1 MAPGMQKGPHV
12 RYRISLFLP
21 LLLLSLV
28 PLQSQGLQEN
38 DPALWPEPDRA
49 FFQDGPGLLLTTE
62 QRTELR
68 GFNPEARAR
77 WIQDFLS
84 RTPGLRQAI
93 DRRQRLAAEQYPSPQ
108 DVRAQL
114 IFLNGQP
121 DDKLSV
127 DCGAVFKPL
136 EIWSY
141 RRGTGPDGK
150 PVVNQLVVYTPGK
163 GEPYQL
169 WLPSDAKRVLYTPMM
184 EYWLQQ
190 WEELRS
196 TISAVRFDLQNC
208 KEARK
213 VDEATGVPGLTGAK
227 SWRGSRIRPKDNS
240 AFLVPPKDLAGWARV
255 AAATE
260 LPAPAAPLKIASA
273 DMHFPDRD
281 GQRVVARAL
290 VQLPPDAG
298 YKLSEDKAP
307 MVRLTVSGLIES
319 EGKSFEDFRM
329 RFQQPAPK
337 PGEPV
342 ILAVD
347 RGLRPKQSF
356 VIRLKIHDDVSG
368 AETQFARGFRV
379 PEQPISEPAVAG
391 ATVTTGELVPAKTA
405 AGADSLLLLPPTDDV
420 LIGLWRADAMTTGDH
435 IQKVTFL
442 VDGKPQLSTTRK
454 PFTAEVRLGEFP
466 VEQTVRAEG
475 YDAEGKLVASDEVI
489 LNQPQG
495 AFNVR
500 IVSPSKGTRVQAS
513 QVLAKAEVVVPD
525 GRRLQT
531 VEFRVNDQV
540 VKTLNKPPFQ
550 ANVPVPNADLVY
562 LTVVATLDDGAHVEA
577 LRYLKAPQYVSEVDV
592 DLVELYAT
600 VTDRSGNLVNDLKQE
615 DFDVYESG
623 KKQEMVKFDLV
634 RNLPLTICMLI
645 DTSGSMASSLSATQ
659 SAAVGFVESVMKP
672 GDKAFAVS
680 FARRPHLEIPPTDDA
695 GAVTQ
700 AISGLQAIGD
710 TALHDALVHSLYYF
724 RGVKG
729 QRALVLLSDGDD
741 NSSYITFK
749 QAMEYASR
757 SGVAVYAIGLNLSMM
772 DVGIKQ
778 KLGELATASGG
789 RAFFTNNAE
798 ELPAIYKQIEGELR
812 SRYLL
817 AYNSTEAG
825 TQTGFRPVEIKV
837 KKSGLKARTARGYY
851 P

>member
-1 MAPGMQKGPHV
+1 V
-12 RYRISLFLP
+12 RYRISLLFLP
-21 LLLLSLV
+21 LVLLSVL
-28 PLQSQGLQEN
+28 PSRSQGLQEN
-38 DPALWPEPDRA
+38 DPTLWPEPDRA

-62 QRTELR
+62 QRTTLR

-77 WIQDFLS
+77 WIQDFLNW
-84 RTPGLRQAI
+84 TPGLKQAI
-93 DRRQRLAAEQYPSPQ
+93 ARRQQLAAEQYLSPQ
-108 DVRAQL
+108 DVRSQL
-114 IFLNGQP
+114 VFLNGQP
-121 DDKLSV
+121 DDKLQV

-141 RRGTGPDGK
+141 KEGTGPDGK
-150 PVVNQLVVYTPGK
+150 PSLRQLVVYAPSR

-190 WEELRS
+190 WEELRG

-213 VDEATGVPGLTGAK
+213 VDDATGVPGLTGAK
-227 SWRGSRIRPKDNS
+227 SWKGSRIRPKDNS
-240 AFLVPPKDLAGWARV
+240 AFLVPPKDLAVWVRE

-260 LPAPAAPLKIASA
+260 VPSQAPPLKIASA

-298 YKLSEDKAP
+298 YKLSADKTP
-307 MVRLTVSGLIES
+307 MVRLTVSGLVES
-319 EGKSFEDFRM
+319 DGKNFEDFRM

-342 ILAVD
+342 VLAID
-347 RGLRPKQSF
+347 RGLRPKQTF
-356 VIRLKIHDDVSG
+356 VMRLQIHDDVSG
-368 AETQFARGFRV
+368 AETRLARGFRV
-379 PEQPISEPAVAG
+379 PEQPTAEPAVAG
-391 ATVTTGELVPAKTA
+391 ATVNTGELVPTKTA

-420 LIGLWRADAMTTGDH
+420 LIGLWRADAMTTGDR
-435 IQKVTFL
+435 IQKVAFL
-442 VDGKPQLSTTRK
+442 VDGKPQLTTTKK

-489 LNQPQG
+489 VNQPKG
-495 AFNVR
+495 GFNVR
-500 IVSPSKGTRVQAS
+500 IVSPSKGTRVQAA

-525 GRRLQT
+525 GRRLT
-531 VEFRVNDQV
+531 SVEFRVNDQP
-540 VKTLNKPPFQ
+540 VKTLAKPPFQ
-550 ANVPVPNADLVY
+550 TEVPVPNTDLVY

-592 DLVELYAT
+592 DLVELYAA

-615 DFDVYESG
+615 DFEVYESA
-623 KKQEMVKFDLV
+623 KKQELVKFDLV
-634 RNLPLTICMLI
+634 RNLPLTVCMLI

-700 AISGLQAIGD
+700 AISGLQAMGD

-757 SGVAVYAIGLNLSMM
+757 SGVAVYAIGLNLSFA

-789 RAFFTNNAE
+789 RAFFTNNAD

-825 TQTGFRPVEIKV
+825 QQTGFRPVEIKV
-837 KKSGLKARTARGYY
+837 KKPGLKARTARGYY

>member
-1 MAPGMQKGPHV
+1 MRH
-12 RYRISLFLP
+12 RISFVLP
-21 LLLLSLV
+21 LLLLLAYA
-28 PLQSQGLQEN
+28 PLRAQGLQEN
-38 DPALWPEPDRA
+38 DPTLWPEPERA
-49 FFQDGPGLLLTTE
+49 FFQDGPGLLLTPE

-68 GFNPEARAR
+68 GYNPEARAR
-77 WIQDFLS
+77 WIQEFLDKDPVPETKANELHEGIS
-84 RTPGLRQAI
+84 
-93 DRRQRLAAEQYPSPQ
+93 RRQRLAAEQYLSPQ

-114 IFLNGQP
+114 LFLNGVP
-121 DDKLSV
+121 DDRLMV
-127 DCGAVFKPL
+127 DCGAVFHPL

-141 RRGTGPDGK
+141 KRGIGPDGK
-150 PVVNQLVVYTPGK
+150 PLVHQLVVYTAGK
-163 GEPYQL
+163 GEPYHL
-169 WLPSDAKRVLYTPMM
+169 WLPSDAKRVLYTPLM

-190 WEELRS
+190 WEELRGQ
-196 TISAVRFDLQNC
+196 IVAVRFDLQNC
-208 KEARK
+208 KEAKR
-213 VDEATGVPGLTGAK
+213 VDEATGVPGLTGALSGK
-227 SWRGSRIRPKDNS
+227 GSRVRPKDNS
-240 AFLVPPKDLAGWARV
+240 SFLAPPRNLAAWARE

-260 LPAPAAPLKIASA
+260 LPAAPPDLKIAAA
-273 DMHFPDRD
+273 DLHFPDRD
-281 GQRVVARAL
+281 GQRVVSRAL

-298 YKLSEDKAP
+298 FKPTADKIP
-307 MVRLTVSGLIES
+307 MIRLVVEGMVEQ

-342 ILAVD
+342 VLAID
-347 RGLRPKQSF
+347 RPLRPKETF
-356 VIRLKIHDDVSG
+356 VLRLKIRDDVSG
-368 AETQFARGFRV
+368 AETKVSRGFRV
-379 PEQPISEPAVAG
+379 PLSPTAEPAVAG
-391 ATVTTGELVPAKTA
+391 TAPATGELIPVKVA

-420 LIGLWRADAMTTGDH
+420 LIGLWRAGVIVTGDR

-442 VDGKPQLSTTRK
+442 VDGKVQLTTSK
-454 PFTAEVRLGEFP
+454 PPFSAEVRLEQFP

-475 YDAEGKLVASDEVI
+475 YDAAGKLVAADEVI
-489 LNQPQG
+489 VNQPQG

-500 IVSPSKGTRVQAS
+500 IVSPSKGTRVAGN

-525 GRRLQT
+525 GRRLQSM
-531 VEFRVNDQV
+531 EFKVNDQPV
-540 VKTLNKPPFQ
+540 TSLAKPPFQ
-550 ANVPVPNADLVY
+550 AEVPVPNADLVY
-562 LTVVATLDDGAHVEA
+562 LTVVATLDDGTHAEA
-577 LRYLKAPQYVSEVDV
+577 LRYLRAPQYVSEVDV

-615 DFDVYESG
+615 DFEVYESE
-623 KKQEMVKFDLV
+623 KKQELVKFDLV
-634 RNLPLTICMLI
+634 RNLPLTVCMLI
-645 DTSGSMASSLSATQ
+645 DTSGSMASALSATQ
-659 SAAVGFVESVMKP
+659 SAAVGFLETVMKP

-680 FARRPHLEIPPTDDA
+680 FARRPRLEMPPTDDV

-700 AISGLQAIGD
+700 AISGLQAMGE

-749 QAMEYASR
+749 EAMEYAGR
-757 SGVAVYAIGLNLSMM
+757 SGVAVYAIGLNLTFM
-772 DVGIKQ
+772 DVGIKS
-778 KLGELATASGG
+778 KLGELAASSGG

-798 ELPAIYKQIEGELR
+798 ELPAIYKQIEAELR

-817 AYNSTEAG
+817 AYNSSEAG
-825 TQTGFRPVEIKV
+825 QQTGFRPVEIKV